1 MRRLITFG
9 MGMVVGGLL
18 LYGALQY
25 HVIHSKQGLH
35 LIPKASATLAK
46 TYVDIRQFTIADWT
60 RNTDI
65 ALALTNANQ
74 VELIENAPA
83 DALQNSLDRWLDPE
97 NER

>member
-1 MRRLITFG
+1 MRRLVTFG
-9 MGMVVGGLL
+9 TGMVVGGLL

-25 HVIHSKQGLH
+25 HIIHSKQGVH
-35 LIPKASATLAK
+35 LVPKTSATLAK

-97 NER
+97 SDR